1 MKSHYAGLFGLALTG
16 MFALSANAADMGPTW
31 AGYKDVPYAAVT
43 WTGFHVG
50 VNGGYA
56 SSQDSQLGYTDS
68 TVPVTYGGVSS
79 AGGFGGGQIGYDW
92 QGLLGYRPLVLG
104 VEADIQVSSAQ
115 GRSADSAGDL
125 YKSRLEDFGT
135 VRGRIGYAADRTL
148 VYFTGGFAYGNVRNE
163 AIVNAGANATDD
175 FVANPSATGYVL
187 GGGVEYKLNRS
198 LSVKGEYQYINLGK
212 SNPVDAVNGAGAFSA
227 NGGSVRDDAFHTFRV
242 GLNWF
247 PFPATSSLK

>member
-56 SSQDSQLGYTDS
+56 SSQDSQLGYADS

-115 GRSADSAGDL
+115 GRSADLPVTS
-125 YKSRLEDFGT
+125 T
-135 VRGRIGYAADRTL
+135 NRGSKIS
-148 VYFTGGFAYGNVRNE
+148 V
-163 AIVNAGANATDD
+163 
-175 FVANPSATGYVL
+175 PSAAELAMRQTAPL
-187 GGGVEYKLNRS
+187 FTSPAAS
-198 LSVKGEYQYINLGK
+198 LT
-212 SNPVDAVNGAGAFSA
+212 AV
-227 NGGSVRDDAFHTFRV
+227 
-242 GLNWF
+242 
-247 PFPATSSLK
+247 